1 MHLKEC
7 GLNKYN
13 ITYHITNIFPNN
25 LSIRKKSET
34 YINSGFVIPRMTD
47 SRNIPR
53 IWKNKCGSKTI
64 YHTTNIFREF
74 WQSSPLPSCYNYII
88 EETYLSL
95 SSPFLTLFIFPIWG
109 MNNRDFSEKSKGIHN
124 IIETYLA
131 LSFPYLTLFTFPF
144 WSYMLEEAR
153 K

>member
-53 IWKNKCGSKTI
+53 I
-64 YHTTNIFREF
+64 
-74 WQSSPLPSCYNYII
+74 
-88 EETYLSL
+88 
-95 SSPFLTLFIFPIWG
+95 
-109 MNNRDFSEKSKGIHN
+109 
-124 IIETYLA
+124 
-131 LSFPYLTLFTFPF
+131 
-144 WSYMLEEAR
+144 
-153 K
+153 